1 MSEAAVARPRNASAR
16 TAGIR
21 VHELIVGVLPVAG
34 YLASWDLPV
43 WAALTLSLM
52 ALVSARFIVIAR
64 LYDLLRAGVGKQ
76 HEVPFY
82 LHRFEEMVR
91 AVLLGTGGALLAA
104 HRPIGWLPVLAAA
117 SIAILEGTTDFSV
130 TTILYAALRAVAR
143 RPDQRSPGGALGR
156 WNTQCQ
162 VCRALACAPY
172 TRCCWCHL
180 PNVRGCCGLQ
190 TSLLM
195 ILLLVVAFL
204 LNVHL
209 APLVVKLL
217 VTMSILTVVALGLA
231 INRQTDEL
239 VGALDGLEREH
250 AREARRCGYL
260 RRLAL
265 TDSVESAAQVAVRY
279 VNEVTGAGRI
289 SVMVAQDGVL
299 RIVES
304 LGIPKSVAEK
314 VAVPVTDRICGRV
327 FETRR
332 AVVYRDVTSE
342 AGCLSL
348 GLKGGGAS
356 ASLPLLSTSPAGAG
370 GENLGCINVTE
381 KPGGGFSASDLAE
394 LEFVAEVAAISLKGH
409 LTRRELERN
418 NYDTIR
424 ALLMAVEAK
433 DAYVHGHSMRV
444 QTWAVAIGKEI
455 GLSDERLR
463 MLSCAA
469 ELHDIGKLAVPDQ
482 VLSAP
487 RQLTSDEWKLV
498 RQHPSRGVQMIGH
511 IGFLKAALPA
521 ILCHHE
527 RLDGKGYPEGL
538 REAQIPLEARILAVV
553 DSYDAM
559 TSTRP
564 YRKPVPHEEAAAELQ
579 RCVGTQFDGRCV
591 EAFLKVLGDEDE
603 ALAAGTG
610 AAASHAN

>member
-1 MSEAAVARPRNASAR
+1 MGGEAVGRVGQTSVR

-21 VHELIVGVLPVAG
+21 AHEFFVGLLPVAG
-34 YLASWDLPV
+34 YLAGWDLPV
-43 WAALTLSLM
+43 WVALALSLI
-52 ALVSARFIVIAR
+52 ALVSDGFIVIAR
-64 LYDLLRAGVGKQ
+64 LYDRLRKHAGSG

-91 AVLLGTGGALLAA
+91 AALLGGGGALLVAEK
-104 HRPIGWLPVLAAA
+104 PIGWLPILAAA
-117 SIAILEGTTDFSV
+117 SIAILEGTTDFSI
-130 TTILYAALRAVAR
+130 TTVLYAGLRSLGMRSEAPAAAPSAGGWNAR
-143 RPDQRSPGGALGR
+143 
-156 WNTQCQ
+156 CQ
-162 VCRALACAPY
+162 VCRMLACAPY
-172 TRCCWCHL
+172 SRCRWCHMS
-180 PNVRGCCGLQ
+180 NVRGCCGLQ

-239 VGALDGLEREH
+239 VGALDEV
-250 AREARRCGYL
+250 AREEAREVKRCDFL

-265 TDSVESAAQVAVRY
+265 TESLEAAARVTIEH
-279 VNEVTGAGRI
+279 VNEVTGARRI
-289 SVMVAQDGVL
+289 SVMVAEDGVL

-304 LGIPKSVAEK
+304 LGIPKNVAET
-314 VAVPVTDRICGRV
+314 VAVPVTERICGRV

-342 AGCLSL
+342 SGGQSL
-348 GLKGGGAS
+348 GLKGSGAS
-356 ASLPLLSTSPAGAG
+356 ASLPLLSHPLGAG
-370 GENLGCINVTE
+370 GENLGCINVTD
-381 KPGGGFSASDLAE
+381 KPGGEFSAADMAE

-409 LTRRELERN
+409 KTRRELEQT

-424 ALLMAVEAK
+424 ALQMTVEAK

-444 QTWAVAIGKEI
+444 QAWAVAIGREI
-455 GLSDERLR
+455 GLNGARLQ

-469 ELHDIGKLAVPDQ
+469 ELHDIGKLAVPDS
-482 VLSAP
+482 VLNAP
-487 RQLTSDEWKLV
+487 RQLTGSEWMLV
-498 RQHPSRGVQMIGH
+498 RQHPFRGAQMIEH
-511 IGFLKAALPA
+511 IGFLKGALPA
-521 ILCHHE
+521 ILYHHE

-538 REAQIPLEARILAVV
+538 HEAQIPLEAKILAVV

-559 TSTRP
+559 TSDRP
-564 YRKPVPHEEAAAELQ
+564 YREPATHEAAAAEL
-579 RCVGTQFDGRCV
+579 RKCIGTQFDGRCV
-591 EAFLKVLGDEDE
+591 EAFLKILGEDGP
-603 ALAAGTG
+603 ALAVSHAS
-610 AAASHAN
+610 AAARRN